1 MAEQGSWVGL
11 GCVALS
17 NVSGFPRIGRNRE
30 LKFATEGHW
39 RGETSAEELAATA
52 KAIRIENW
60 KLMQDAGIDLIPSN
74 DFSYYD
80 QVLDTIALVGAVPE
94 RYGWGGGE
102 VDLDTYFAM
111 ARGRQTD
118 DVDVTAMEMTKWFNT
133 NYHYIVPE
141 LGPDTRFSL
150 SSSKPFDEHSEA
162 MEEVGIDTV
171 PVLIGPV
178 SFLLLSKPA
187 EGVDDRFDAVDLIE
201 PLIEVYGEV
210 IEKLA
215 GQGATWVQFDEPCF
229 VQDRTEKELDALRLA
244 YEELCKVHERP
255 RIVVKTY
262 FDHVGDAYG
271 VLRDLPIEGVGL
283 DFTGFIHEEG
293 IGFGEAPFHEH
304 GGRHNAEFIANQE
317 GLDDQWLF
325 AGIVDGRNVWIN
337 HLEHSL
343 DALDG
348 MRDRTAQLV
357 VSTSC
362 SLLHTPID
370 LDAEPAGGDADLD
383 DELRSWMAFA
393 TQKIGEVA
401 TLAKGVAEGREAI
414 ADQLDKNDR
423 AIDSRRD
430 SARTR
435 NPDVRDRV
443 AALTEADARRDT
455 PFAERKRLQ
464 QEKLGLPTFPA
475 TTIGSFPQ
483 TDEIRA
489 ARRQLREGEIE
500 LAEYEDRMRAEI
512 DRVISFQEEIGL
524 DVLVH
529 GEPERND
536 MVQYFGEQMLGYAFT
551 ENAWVQ
557 SYGSRCVRP
566 PIIFGDV
573 SRPAP
578 MTVEWITYAQS
589 KTDLPLK
596 GMLTGPVTMLE
607 WSFVRDDQPRS
618 ETCEQLALAIRDE
631 VADLEEAGIPII
643 HVDEPA
649 IREGLPLRH
658 DRWDEYLRWAVY
670 SFRVATSGVSDETQ
684 VHTHM
689 CYSDFGDILEHIQ
702 EMDADVTLIEAARSR
717 MELLHHWDRSGFTHD
732 LGPGVYD
739 IHSPRV
745 PSTEEIA
752 ELLHEAARVLRP
764 EQLWVTPDCGLKT
777 RAWAEVDPSLRNM
790 VEAAKQL
797 REELVPAS

>member
-1 MAEQGSWVGL
+1 M
-11 GCVALS
+11 ALS

-30 LKFATEGHW
+30 LKFATEGYW
-39 RGETSAEELAATA
+39 RGQTSAAELAETA
-52 KAIRIENW
+52 KRIRVENW

-80 QVLDTIALVGAVPE
+80 QVLDAIALVGAVPE
-94 RYGWGGGE
+94 RYGWSSGT

-111 ARGRQTD
+111 ARGRQSD
-118 DVDVTAMEMTKWFNT
+118 GVDVTAMEMTKWFDT

-141 LGPDTRFSL
+141 LGPGTRFSL
-150 SSSKPFDEHSEA
+150 SSSKPFDEHAEA
-162 MEEVGIDTV
+162 MEEAGIDTV

-187 EGVDDRFDAVDLIE
+187 DGVAEEFNPLDLIE
-201 PLIEVYGEV
+201 PLVEVYGEV

-215 GQGATWVQFDEPCF
+215 EQGATWVQLDEPCF
-229 VQDRTEKELDALRLA
+229 VEDRSERELDALRLA
-244 YEELCKVHERP
+244 YEELCKVRERP
-255 RIVVKTY
+255 RICVKTY

-283 DFTGFIHEEG
+283 DFVGRTHETADG
-293 IGFGEAPFHEH
+293 PVHEH
-304 GGRHNAEFIANQE
+304 GGRHNVEFIAEQE
-317 GLDDQWLF
+317 GLRDQWLF

-337 HLEHSL
+337 DLEHSL
-343 DALDG
+343 DLLEGLRNRAE
-348 MRDRTAQLV
+348 QLV

-370 LDAEPAGGDADLD
+370 LEAEPAGGDADLD
-383 DELRSWMAFA
+383 NELRSWMAFA
-393 TQKIGEVA
+393 VQKVGEVA
-401 TLAKGVAEGREAI
+401 ILARGLADGRPAI
-414 ADQLDKNDR
+414 AGELEANDR
-423 AIDSRRD
+423 ALEDRRN
-430 SARTR
+430 SHRTR
-435 NPDVRDRV
+435 NPEVRDRV
-443 AALTEADARRDT
+443 AALTDADARRGA
-455 PFAERKRLQ
+455 PFDQRRQLQ
-464 QEKLGLPTFPA
+464 REKLGLPTFPA

-483 TDEIRA
+483 TDEIRTV
-489 ARRQLREGEIE
+489 RRQLREGEIE
-500 LAEYEDRMRAEI
+500 LATYEERMRAEI
-512 DRVISFQEEIGL
+512 DRVIAFQEEIGL

-551 ENAWVQ
+551 QNAWVQ
-557 SYGSRCVRP
+557 SYGSRYVRP

-573 SRPAP
+573 SRPVP
-578 MTVEWITYAQS
+578 MTVEWIGYAQS
-589 KTDLPLK
+589 RTEKPVK

-618 ETCEQLALAIRDE
+618 QTCEQLALAIRDE
-631 VADLEEAGIPII
+631 VADLERAGISVI

-649 IREGLPLRH
+649 IREGLPLRR
-658 DRWDEYLRWAVY
+658 DRWDEYLEWAIY
-670 SFRVATSGVSDETQ
+670 SFRVATAVVRDDTQ

-689 CYSDFGDILEHIQ
+689 CYSDFGDIMEHIQ
-702 EMDADVTLIEAARSR
+702 AMDADVTLIEAARSR
-717 MELLHHWDRSGFTHD
+717 MELLHDWERTGYTNDI
-732 LGPGVYD
+732 GPGVYD

-745 PSTEEIA
+745 PSVEEMV
-752 ELLHEAARVLRP
+752 ELLGEAARVLRP

-777 RAWAEVDPSLRNM
+777 RAWPETEASLRNM
-790 VEAAKQL
+790 VQAAKQL

>member
-1 MAEQGSWVGL
+1 
-11 GCVALS
+11 VALA

-30 LKFATEGHW
+30 LKFATEGYW
-39 RGETSAEELAATA
+39 RGETSADQLGATA
-52 KAIRIENW
+52 KAIRVENW
-60 KLMQDAGIDLIPSN
+60 KLMQEAGIDLIPSN
-74 DFSYYD
+74 DFSLYD

-94 RYGWGGGE
+94 RYGHTGGYI
-102 VDLDTYFAM
+102 DLDTYFAM

-118 DVDVTAMEMTKWFNT
+118 QVDVTAMEMTKWFNT

-141 LGPDTRFSL
+141 LGPDTEFSL
-150 SSSKPFDEHSEA
+150 SSSKPFDEHAEA

-187 EGVDDRFDAVDLIE
+187 EGVDERFDAIDLIE

-215 GQGATWVQFDEPCF
+215 EQGATWVQFDEPCF

-244 YEELCKVHERP
+244 YEELCKVRERP

-293 IGFGEAPFHEH
+293 IGFGDAPFHEH
-304 GGRHNAEFIANQE
+304 GGRHNAEFIANQG

-343 DALDG
+343 DALEG
-348 MRDRTAQLV
+348 MRDRTGQLV

-383 DELRSWMAFA
+383 DEMRSWMAFA
-393 TQKIGEVA
+393 VQKVGEVA
-401 TLAKGVAEGREAI
+401 TLAKGLADGREAI
-414 ADQLDKNDR
+414 AEQLDATDR
-423 AIDSRRD
+423 ALDSRRD
-430 SARTR
+430 SHRTR
-435 NPDVRDRV
+435 NPEVRARV
-443 AALTEADARRDT
+443 EALTDGDARRDT
-455 PFAERKRLQ
+455 AFEERKRLQ
-464 QEKLGLPTFPA
+464 QERLGLPTFPA

-489 ARRQLREGEIE
+489 ARHQLREGEIQ

-512 DRVISFQEEIGL
+512 DRVVAFQEEIGL

-536 MVQYFGEQMLGYAFT
+536 MVQYFGEQMEGYAFT
-551 ENAWVQ
+551 EKAWVQ
-557 SYGSRCVRP
+557 SYGSRYVRP

-578 MTVEWITYAQS
+578 MTVDWITYAQT

-631 VADLEEAGIPII
+631 VADLEEAGIPIV

-649 IREGLPLRH
+649 IREGLPLRR

-745 PSTEEIA
+745 PSTAEMA
-752 ELLHEAARVLRP
+752 ELLHQAARVLRP

-777 RAWAEVDPSLRNM
+777 RAWDEVDPSLRNM
-790 VEAAKQL
+790 VQAAKQL
-797 REELVPAS
+797 REELVPAT

>member
-1 MAEQGSWVGL
+1 
-11 GCVALS
+11 VALS

-30 LKFATEGHW
+30 LKFATEGYW
-39 RGETSAEELAATA
+39 RGETSADQLAEIA
-52 KAIRIENW
+52 KAIRMENW

-80 QVLDTIALVGAVPE
+80 QVLDAIALVGAVPE
-94 RYGWGGGE
+94 RYGWGGGQ

-118 DVDVTAMEMTKWFNT
+118 DLDVTAMEMTKWFDT

-141 LGPDTRFSL
+141 LGPSTKFSL
-150 SSSKPFDEHSEA
+150 SSSKPFDEHAEA
-162 MEEVGIDTV
+162 MEEAGVDTV

-187 EGVDDRFDAVDLIE
+187 DGVDESFDALDLIE
-201 PLIEVYGEV
+201 DLVEVYGEV
-210 IEKLA
+210 IERLA
-215 GQGATWVQFDEPCF
+215 EQGATWVQFDEPCF

-244 YEELCKVHERP
+244 YEDLCKVHERP
-255 RIVVKTY
+255 RILVKTY

-283 DFTGFIHEEG
+283 DFTGVVHGQELDP
-293 IGFGEAPFHEH
+293 AVHEH
-304 GGRHNAEFIANQE
+304 GGRHNAQFIADQG

-343 DALDG
+343 DALEG
-348 MRDRTAQLV
+348 LSRSTAQLV

-370 LDAEPAGGDADLD
+370 LDAEPADGDADLD
-383 DELRSWMAFA
+383 DEVRSWMAFGV
-393 TQKIGEVA
+393 QKVGEVA
-401 TLAKGVAEGREAI
+401 TLAKGLADGRGAI
-414 ADQLDKNDR
+414 AEELDANDR
-423 AIDSRRD
+423 AHDSRRD
-430 SARTR
+430 SHRTR
-435 NPDVRDRV
+435 NPDVRARV
-443 AALTEADARRDT
+443 EALTEADARRDM
-455 PFAERKRLQ
+455 PFAERKQIQR
-464 QEKLGLPTFPA
+464 ERLGLPTFPA

-483 TDEIRA
+483 TDEIRS
-489 ARRQLREGEIE
+489 ARRQLREGEIQ
-500 LAEYEDRMRAEI
+500 LADYEERMRAEI
-512 DRVISFQEEIGL
+512 DRVVAFQEEIGL

-536 MVQYFGEQMLGYAFT
+536 MVQYFGEQMLGYVFT
-551 ENAWVQ
+551 QNAWVQ
-557 SYGSRCVRP
+557 SYGSRYVRP

-589 KTDLPLK
+589 KTEKPLK

-631 VADLEEAGIPII
+631 VADLEDAGIPII

-649 IREGLPLRH
+649 IREGLPLRR
-658 DRWDEYLRWAVY
+658 DRWDEYLRWAIY
-670 SFRVATSGVSDETQ
+670 SFRVATSGVGDETQ

-689 CYSDFGDILEHIQ
+689 CYSDFGDIMDGIQ

-745 PSTEEIA
+745 PSVEEIA

-777 RAWAEVDPSLRNM
+777 RAWPETEASLRNM
-790 VEAAKQL
+790 VQAAKQL